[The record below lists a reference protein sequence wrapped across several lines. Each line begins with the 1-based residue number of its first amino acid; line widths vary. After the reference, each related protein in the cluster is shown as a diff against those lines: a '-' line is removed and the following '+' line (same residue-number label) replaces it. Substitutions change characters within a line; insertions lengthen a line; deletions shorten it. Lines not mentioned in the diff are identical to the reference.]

1 MWGVRRDEST
11 RIAQVTN
18 STEHPL
24 LTVCRSWKP
33 WSPNEWLRCDH
44 VWRPILGASMGHNL
58 QQGLTI
64 LTGIMIILCC
74 ILQCY
79 VYFCFF
85 CHSPPQPD
93 SSGAFFNFFQ
103 GPCELHI
110 HCVEPGL
117 AERWGWMKAENQSKR
132 GPLFTRFLG
141 THVEVLLLMILL
153 TGSRAV
159 FFFQMTWLVNFSD
172 LHKHLP
178 SGHAWSICIAWIW
191 IQVECREHAER
202 QEAANGNLDFWRCET
217 LLRIMTGCFS
227 IPQVSFLSHQYLW
240 DKIKWCTQWRN
251 FIVTLFG
258 RVVSQ
263 TFVFR
268 RFSWIYAIRTS
279 INSMKQKTWL

>member
-85 CHSPPQPD
+85 VTPPHNLILRGLF
-93 SSGAFFNFFQ
+93 SIFF
-103 GPCELHI
+103 
-110 HCVEPGL
+110 
-117 AERWGWMKAENQSKR
+117 R
-132 GPLFTRFLG
+132 GPVSFIFIVWNQAWRKGEAEWRLRTSQKEALF
-141 THVEVLLLMILL
+141 
-153 TGSRAV
+153 SRA
-159 FFFQMTWLVNFSD
+159 
-172 LHKHLP
+172 
-178 SGHAWSICIAWIW
+178 
-191 IQVECREHAER
+191 
-202 QEAANGNLDFWRCET
+202 FW
-217 LLRIMTGCFS
+217 
-227 IPQVSFLSHQYLW
+227 
-240 DKIKWCTQWRN
+240 
-251 FIVTLFG
+251 G
-258 RVVSQ
+258 RMS
-263 TFVFR
+263 
-268 RFSWIYAIRTS
+268 
-279 INSMKQKTWL
+279 KCCC